1 MSPRNYLLGLAL
13 ILTIVAAIYPNQDKS
28 MEIVETTTVR
38 TKNPIN
44 TVRTVSEAQNIELDT
59 REWVVE
65 NDARDLFY
73 VKPKAIQAPV
83 QAKQELPVIVEPSQP
98 VAPPLPFTYLGKM
111 TEEGQI
117 TVYVAKPG
125 RNYALRGGE
134 IIDGMYKVQSID
146 TQKIIFNYI
155 PLNSEQILVTRG
167 AN

>member
-1 MSPRNYLLGLAL
+1 MSPRNYLLGFAL
-13 ILTIVAAIYPNQDKS
+13 ILTIVAAIYPSQDKS
-28 MEIVETTTVR
+28 MEIVETTSVR
-38 TKNPIN
+38 TTKPIN
-44 TVRTVSEAQNIELDT
+44 TVRTVSKAQNIELDT

-65 NDARDLFY
+65 KDARDLFY
-73 VKPKAIQAPV
+73 VKPKFVKAPV
-83 QAKQELPVIVEPSQP
+83 QVKQELPVIVEPLQP

-111 TEEGQI
+111 TEENQI

-146 TQKIIFNYI
+146 AQKIIFNYI

>member
-13 ILTIVAAIYPNQDKS
+13 ILTIVAAIYPSQDNS

-38 TKNPIN
+38 TTKPLN
-44 TVRTVSEAQNIELDT
+44 TVRTVSEAQNVELNS

-65 NDARDLFY
+65 KDVRDLFY
-73 VKPKAIQAPV
+73 IKPKVVEVPV

-146 TQKIIFNYI
+146 AQKIIFNYI
-155 PLNSEQILVTRG
+155 PLSSEQILVTRG